1 MEDKQQIKSQ
11 KSRENSSLTPI
22 AIWANLAISILLGF
36 LGIGWIRAESFT
48 TLDCQRDGSGY
59 CEITGMRMLNQNAKH
74 QISLDDISHVT
85 YESPAE
91 SEQFNL
97 LITQTEEYI
106 RLNGFSAEQA
116 QTIQSFIDDP
126 SQQNLALHQ
135 PYDRRPYAAAIGG
148 LFFLVG
154 AGGVFDGLRKLTGAQ

>member
-1 MEDKQQIKSQ
+1 M
-11 KSRENSSLTPI
+11 
-22 AIWANLAISILLGF
+22 
-36 LGIGWIRAESFT
+36 GWIRAESFT

-59 CEITGMRMLNQNAKH
+59 CEVTGMKMFNQNVKH

-97 LITQTEEYI
+97 LITQTEEYV

-116 QTIQSFIDDP
+116 QTIQSFIDDS
-126 SQQNLALHQ
+126 SQQKLALHQ
-135 PYDRRPYAAAIGG
+135 PYDRRPSAIAIGG
-148 LFFLVG
+148 LFCLVG
-154 AGGVFDGLRKLTGAQ
+154 VGGVFDGLRKLISVQ

>member
-1 MEDKQQIKSQ
+1 MEDKQPIQSQ
-11 KSRENSSLTPI
+11 KSEENSSLTPI

-36 LGIGWIRAESFT
+36 LGIGWIRAEIFT
-48 TLDCQRDGSGY
+48 TLDCQRDGSEY
-59 CEITGMRMLNQNAKH
+59 CEIMGMRMLNQNAKH

-106 RLNGFSAEQA
+106 RLNGFSPDQA

-126 SQQNLALHQ
+126 SQQNIALHQ

-154 AGGVFDGLRKLTGAQ
+154 VGGVFDGLRKLTHFQ